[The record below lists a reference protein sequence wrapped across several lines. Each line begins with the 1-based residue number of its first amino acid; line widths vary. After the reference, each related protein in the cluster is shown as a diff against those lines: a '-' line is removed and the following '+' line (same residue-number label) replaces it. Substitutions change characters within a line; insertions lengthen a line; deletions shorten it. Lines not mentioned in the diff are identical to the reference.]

1 MVPSARHLYRN
12 KLNSMELK
20 NLEQYSILYSTVHET
35 LKSDLIVRH
44 TLHLA
49 EFNPKLS
56 IETKMR
62 EPARAAG
69 RGPREQWTAL
79 PPAAAGEV
87 STFIKLYP
95 HRHQC
100 IVLVLIECICTVIKR
115 HKTRREIKRTCSSFS
130 NLISN
135 VSACVLCTVQCTLH
149 STALSFFL
157 QWIMGYR
164 NKVLH

>member
-1 MVPSARHLYRN
+1 
-12 KLNSMELK
+12 MELK

-79 PPAAAGEV
+79 HPLQLAKYQL
-87 STFIKLYP
+87 SLNYTL
-95 HRHQC
+95 
-100 IVLVLIECICTVIKR
+100 IVI
-115 HKTRREIKRTCSSFS
+115 
-130 NLISN
+130 N
-135 VSACVLCTVQCTLH
+135 V
-149 STALSFFL
+149 
-157 QWIMGYR
+157 
-164 NKVLH
+164 